1 MAAHYRIA
9 HAAAQF
15 GLPQVGLGLLP
26 AAGGTQRLPRLVG
39 AEQALRLMLTGAP
52 IRAPEAMALGLVDRV
67 VAENLGEAALA
78 MAQEN
83 LKPRPTADLPLRD
96 MTGFQAAVTAARLA
110 DRGNPLTAPGRII
123 DCVEAAGLL
132 PFAMGLA
139 LEETAFTD
147 LAAAPQSL
155 ALRHAYTVER
165 LALQIPVEVA
175 SQILPTLT
183 TLGVLGASDS
193 AVDLTLQ
200 AITAGL
206 RVTLCE
212 PDRVA
217 LTEALTRIAAGQELA
232 VAAGAMSEDDRDADW
247 ARLSSGQTTESLTG
261 LDLVLG
267 AHGYDTSGLDPTT
280 RFAVMGAALSGAGL
294 TVPEGAGGLAELS
307 IAPGAAT
314 DVIVR
319 LLTLARWLNWPVV
332 AAGPGGPIELGLR
345 LALDAAEQHL
355 LAQGH
360 AADTLAASLA
370 AYGMGPPTRPLPA
383 MPRDGLALVHT
394 CLAALAA
401 EGARMLGDGRA
412 RRPCDIDAVALIS
425 GLMPAWQGGPMFY
438 ADQRGPLVLRADLRK
453 LQGQVFAIPALLDD
467 LIAEG
472 QKFAD
477 LNGL

>member
-1 MAAHYRIA
+1 MAR
-9 HAAAQF
+9 
-15 GLPQVGLGLLP
+15 
-26 AAGGTQRLPRLVG
+26 
-39 AEQALRLMLTGAP
+39 QATREPWLRL
-52 IRAPEAMALGLVDRV
+52 
-67 VAENLGEAALA
+67 
-78 MAQEN
+78 
-83 LKPRPTADLPLRD
+83 
-96 MTGFQAAVTAARLA
+96 
-110 DRGNPLTAPGRII
+110 
-123 DCVEAAGLL
+123 
-132 PFAMGLA
+132 
-139 LEETAFTD
+139 
-147 LAAAPQSL
+147 
-155 ALRHAYTVER
+155 
-165 LALQIPVEVA
+165 
-175 SQILPTLT
+175 
-183 TLGVLGASDS
+183 
-193 AVDLTLQ
+193 
-200 AITAGL
+200 
-206 RVTLCE
+206 
-212 PDRVA
+212 
-217 LTEALTRIAAGQELA
+217 
-232 VAAGAMSEDDRDADW
+232 
-247 ARLSSGQTTESLTG
+247 LSSGQTTESLTG
-261 LDLVLG
+261 LDLVLC

-294 TVPEGAGGLAELS
+294 TVPEGAGELAELS

-314 DVIVR
+314 DVILR

-383 MPRDGLALVHT
+383 MPRDGLALVQT